1 MVPSELG
8 RGAQVYLRALC
19 DLLDGAPDE
28 HVVATVF
35 SSDGGALGGH
45 RRLGIRPGRLRQA
58 GFDPRAL
65 VSLTRYLRSLE
76 PALVVAHGGEAMKYA
91 ALTPTPA
98 PVVYYR
104 IGTSAAAA
112 RQGWRRA
119 LYRTLARRLA
129 AVAAV
134 SEAAA
139 VEATELLGLDAEAV
153 VVVRNGRDPSDYPTH
168 PPASADGPELK
179 LVFVG
184 HLNPG
189 KQPDRFVELVAA
201 LRARGIAVEATMI
214 GGGPLLEEIRPAA
227 HAQGIDV
234 LGQRDDVAARLGS
247 FDVLVFTSASAGEG
261 MPGVL
266 IEAGLAGL
274 AVVATDVPGARE
286 VIDHGVTGLV
296 VPVDDQGALVEAVCR
311 LAGDPDLRSA
321 MGAAARR
328 RCCESFSLAASAA
341 RWSEL
346 IDEVARSQPA
356 VGGGQA
362 SRAQPVST
370 SWPRRWRR

>member
-28 HVVATVF
+28 HTITTVF
-35 SSDGGALGGH
+35 SSPDATLGGH
-45 RRLGIRPGRLRQA
+45 RRLDIRPGRLRQA

-65 VSLTRYLRSLE
+65 VSLARYLRSLQ

-104 IGTSAAAA
+104 IGTSTAAA
-112 RQGWRRA
+112 RRGWRRT

-139 VEATELLGLDAEAV
+139 VEATELLGLEAGAV
-153 VVVRNGRDPSDYPTH
+153 VVVRNGRDPSDYPAH
-168 PPASADGPELK
+168 PPVSGGGPELK

-189 KQPDRFVELVAA
+189 KRPDHFVELVAA

-234 LGQRDDVAARLGS
+234 LGQRDDVPALLGS

-296 VPVDDQGALVEAVCR
+296 VPVDDSRALVESVCR
-311 LAGDPDLRSA
+311 LALDPDLRSA
-321 MGAAARR
+321 MGAVARR

-356 VGGGQA
+356 VGGGRA
-362 SRAQPVST
+362 FRAQPVST
-370 SWPRRWRR
+370 SWPRRWRH